1 MACPYLKESY
11 LRAGSIIT
19 QLLTNTKNGNIT
31 GPNLIKL
38 ALLVLVYACVYKCVF
53 MLMCLHI
60 CGYVCVCVCMFVF
73 MYAFMHV
80 CVCVCLYMCLCL
92 CICEYTCN
100 RTSTCDKRS
109 FSNIFIEDVN
119 NNSTFV
125 IMVMVMVG

>member
-1 MACPYLKESY
+1 MRENLSKIAKPRENLDFLGPYAPPFFWPVTHLIVHAGRGMACRYLKESC

-19 QLLTNTKNGNIT
+19 QLLTNTKNGNIK

-80 CVCVCLYMCLCL
+80 CVCVCLYMCMC
-92 CICEYTCN
+92 
-100 RTSTCDKRS
+100 
-109 FSNIFIEDVN
+109 V
-119 NNSTFV
+119 
-125 IMVMVMVG
+125 